1 MAKEHSVL
9 TIDIGGD
16 NLKLAEFVFVPG
28 GTIVLRNFAFRK
40 LVEQEEGAGSAFAEV
55 YNELL
60 REYNFTARQVR
71 LSLSGQNSFSR
82 LSKLPP
88 LMGNPGAVNKIIE
101 FEARQTVPYP
111 IDEVVWDYQLLRHEW
126 QENRLETQ
134 EDGSTL
140 EISDTHEEYEA
151 LFVAV
156 KTDQITQYTDVIE
169 DSGKEILSVE
179 IAPIALFNA
188 AKATQCRDDECVL
201 LLNIGGR
208 GSNLMIA
215 DHNRVFIRS
224 IPIAGDAITQQ
235 VAKEFSIGFEEAEDL
250 KQRHGFV
257 ALGGA
262 YEEPESEVAAT
273 ISKIAR
279 NVMTR
284 LHGEVSRS
292 INVWR
297 ASHGGNAPTR
307 VLLSGGGSTMLYI
320 TDFFQEK
327 LRLPVEYLN
336 TFGAIT
342 IADNVDK
349 ESLQLIA
356 PMFQEL
362 IGLSLRSV
370 TQCPID
376 ISLVPNSI
384 KRQKELDRKKI
395 YFYISAV
402 SLILCLLIFAAGV
415 NRRLNYDKSRVERVQ
430 SSVEATTKMMDRVN
444 GLMSQYRTAKG
455 EYEAAYQFLADRG
468 KWTGMLEEIQERMPD
483 NVWLTSIVGIGE
495 VVEPTPESTSGGPM
509 GGFGAMPPMGMAGL
523 FNDPSMQQTTEEVE
537 LPDPD
542 PVKIHEVKEVRL
554 RGYSLLTEGKTLLE
568 NELRERLCTNSKY
581 FVEGKDDGSTLV
593 KFTSDTQTLNM
604 TAFEIVF
611 KLKEP
616 IKK

>member
-16 NLKLAEFVFVPG
+16 NLKLAEFVFSANG
-28 GTIVLRNFAFRK
+28 GIVLRNFAFRR
-40 LVEQEEGAGSAFAEV
+40 LVEQEGDAGAAFAEV
-55 YNELL
+55 YNALL
-60 REYNFTARQVR
+60 DEYKFTAKQVR

-88 LMGNPGAVNKIIE
+88 LMGNQGAVNKIVE
-101 FEARQTVPYP
+101 FEARQTVPY
-111 IDEVVWDYQLLRHEW
+111 DMEEVVWDYQLLRHEW
-126 QENRLETQ
+126 QESRVETQ

-156 KTDQITQYTDVIE
+156 KTDQITQYTDVIQ

-188 AKATQCRDDECVL
+188 AKATQCSDDECVL

-208 GSNLMIA
+208 SSSLMLA
-215 DHNRVFIRS
+215 DHNRVFVRS
-224 IPIAGDAITQQ
+224 IPIAGDAITLQI
-235 VAKEFSIGFEEAEDL
+235 AKEFGIGFDEAEDL
-250 KQRHGFV
+250 KHRHGFV

-262 YEEPESEVAAT
+262 YEEPDSEVAAT
-273 ISKIAR
+273 ISKVAR

-297 ASHGGNAPTR
+297 SSHGGNAPGR

-342 IADNVDK
+342 IGDQVNK
-349 ESLQLIA
+349 EALQGVA

-362 IGLSLRSV
+362 IGMSLRDI

-376 ISLVPNSI
+376 ISLVPDSI
-384 KRQKELDRKKI
+384 KWQKEFDHKKP
-395 YFYISAV
+395 YFYIGAV
-402 SLILCLLIFAAGV
+402 SLILCLLIFSMGV
-415 NRRLNYDKSRVERVQ
+415 NRRLNFDKSRVERVQ
-430 SSVEATTKMMDRVN
+430 SKVGETTEMMNQVN
-444 GLMSQYRTAKG
+444 ALMRENNSAKG
-455 EYEAAYQFLADRG
+455 AYETARNFLTDRG

-483 NVWLTSIVGIGE
+483 NVWLTSIVGVGD
-495 VVEPTPESTSGGPM
+495 VVEPAPEAGGGDMGNMGGM
-509 GGFGAMPPMGMAGL
+509 GGFFGAPGTQEVAE
-523 FNDPSMQQTTEEVE
+523 TEK
-537 LPDPD
+537 PDPD
-542 PVKIHEVKEVRL
+542 PVKIHEVKEIRL
-554 RGYSLLTEGKTLLE
+554 RGYSLLMEGQTLLE

-581 FVEGKDDGSTLV
+581 FVEGKEEGATLI

-604 TAFEIVF
+604 TAFEIIF